1 MVLAGEG
8 VAAGFA
14 GGAEGDGTVEVDVDG
29 AWGSCSPIVF
39 AMDFGGSHTFLLH
52 L

>member
-14 GGAEGDGTVEVDVDG
+14 GGGEGDGAVEVDVDG
-29 AWGSCSPIVF
+29 VWRV
-39 AMDFGGSHTFLLH
+39 LL
-52 L
+52 